1 MAHFKVTQPRTV
13 NDFKEVAQ
21 EVLIR
26 YEQTKDLSILLNSLQ
41 DLAIGKFGNHSNRAI
56 ELQKKVVLIR
66 SLFASMKTS
75 GNSNEVIN
83 NEIIERFG
91 YPESTVRSLIEGD
104 TATPSSLDSSNG
116 LFKFM
121 ELMALK
127 ELPKRK
133 KSRPKMT
140 Q

>member
-13 NDFKEVAQ
+13 NDFKVVAE
-21 EVLIR
+21 EVLLR
-26 YEQTKDLSILLNSLQ
+26 YEQTKDSSILLNSLQ
-41 DLAIGKFGNHSNRAI
+41 DLAIGRFGNHSNRAI

-66 SLFASMKTS
+66 SLFASMKTL
-75 GNSNEVIN
+75 GHSNEFII

-104 TATPSSLDSSNG
+104 TDTPSSLDSSNG

-127 ELPKRK
+127 ELPKK
-133 KSRPKMT
+133 KKGHG
-140 Q
+140 QK